1 MSNKGTSNKGRARLA
16 GILQGRMGKVKNFQ
30 SSPTAELGILRKNGL
45 ILDSFPDDVIENGD
59 YMICQSI
66 KMQTGNSRVLVVWA
80 GETAIVVDVLSAS
93 GNGD

>member
-1 MSNKGTSNKGRARLA
+1 MSNKSSSNKGRAKLA
-16 GILQGRMGKVKNFQ
+16 GILQRRMGKVKNFQ